1 MSDNSAR
8 DRYISFEGLECDTN
22 ATQIV
27 ETIRQYIDASTTAR
41 QWADYFASKLEEKQR
56 LKVDDLFFVGS
67 QLNNIYAFFEEL
79 GDEPARE
86 LLYQVEQE
94 CC

>member
-1 MSDNSAR
+1 MSNTSAR
-8 DRYISFEGLECDTN
+8 DRYTSFEGLDCDAN

-27 ETIRQYIDASTTAR
+27 QTIRQHIDSASTAR

-56 LKVDDLFFVGS
+56 LEVDDLFFVGS
-67 QLNNIYAFFEEL
+67 QMNNIYAFFEEL
-79 GDEPARE
+79 DDEPARE